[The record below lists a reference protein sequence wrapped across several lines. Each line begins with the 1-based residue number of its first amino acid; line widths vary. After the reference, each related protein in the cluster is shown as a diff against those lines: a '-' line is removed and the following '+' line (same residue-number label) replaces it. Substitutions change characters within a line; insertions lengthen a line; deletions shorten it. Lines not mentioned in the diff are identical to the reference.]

1 MVTEWVAEGWADGDD
16 QRDTFH
22 YQPDFDFAYTVPVSK
37 TFGFSVNA
45 VDSGVAAVTTARQTK
60 PDVVL
65 FDLQLRDVSG
75 HDLVNWLRANPAL
88 HDVPLIAISV
98 LSRDDGA
105 GSIMSLMSGGTL
117 AVTGVP
123 IVHIATI
130 AGLPVA
136 PDSITV
142 SDTAA
147 HIQADHH

>member
-1 MVTEWVAEGWADGDD
+1 MKILSRNAGPDLKRQALVVEADSGTREICRAALEGL
-16 QRDTFH
+16 
-22 YQPDFDFAYTVPVSK
+22 
-37 TFGFSVNA
+37 GFSVNA

-105 GSIMSLMSGGTL
+105 GSIENQV
-117 AVTGVP
+117 AGVVKKP
-123 IVHIATI
+123 VSRNALKSTVRHALGMG
-130 AGLPVA
+130 AG
-136 PDSITV
+136 
-142 SDTAA
+142 
-147 HIQADHH
+147 H